1 MAKINNSN
9 DKLKQQLEV
18 NLQQQTTGATSK
30 KEVATVKSMLGD
42 IKIKKRFEELLGKK
56 AQGFMSSIINVV
68 NSNTDLKECDPATI
82 IGSSAISASLDLPID
97 PNLGFAY
104 IIPYNTKV
112 GSSYV
117 KKAQFQL
124 GYKGFVQLA
133 MRTGQYKTISATPVY
148 EGEIIKYNRITSEI
162 EWGEPVSEV
171 VVGYIAYFKLL
182 NGFEKYLYMTK
193 DEIKIHAK
201 KHSKTFE
208 SPYGIWNK
216 DFDAMATKTVLKRLL
231 SKFGMLSIEMNSAL
245 IADQAIITAEQGL
258 EGETEEKIEY
268 VDTTFQENEE
278 IKGEN

>member
-1 MAKINNSN
+1 MATKN
-9 DKLKQQLEV
+9 DKLKQQLQV
-18 NLQQQTTGATSK
+18 NLEQQTSPANSK
-30 KEVATVKSMLGD
+30 KEVATVKGMLGD

-68 NSNTDLKECDPATI
+68 NSNTDLKECDANTV
-82 IGSSAISASLDLPID
+82 IGSAAIAASLDLPID

-104 IIPYNTKV
+104 IIPYNIKSNGV
-112 GSSYV
+112 YV

-162 EWGEPVSEV
+162 EWGEPASEV

-182 NGFEKYLYMTK
+182 NGFEKYLYMSK
-193 DEIKIHAK
+193 EEVKNHAK

-208 SPYGIWNK
+208 SPFGIWSK
-216 DFDAMATKTVLKRLL
+216 DFDSMATKTVLKRLL

-245 IADQAIITAEQGL
+245 LADQAVITAEPTL
-258 EGETEEKIEY
+258 EGAEESIEY
-268 VDTTFQENEE
+268 IDATYEE
-278 IKGEN
+278 GATEGGNKVE